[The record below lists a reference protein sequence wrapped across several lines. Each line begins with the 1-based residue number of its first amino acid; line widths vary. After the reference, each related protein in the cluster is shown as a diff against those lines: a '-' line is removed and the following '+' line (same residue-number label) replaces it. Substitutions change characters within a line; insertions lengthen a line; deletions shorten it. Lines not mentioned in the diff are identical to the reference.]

1 MAGADQRQIHH
12 HDAGDQQADGTDTGD
27 RQGEGRENGGE
38 GGQHGVTA
46 HHGHIEH
53 PVARLH
59 QLLQSLD
66 QRGHCLPRQRL
77 DQQTKQPLGIE
88 QPHGAAHR
96 DQRRLGHVH
105 PQIAALA
112 GEDPHHPKAAIVKT
126 QPLADRLGL
135 TEQLPGRH
143 GPEQDDRPVLCGLPR
158 QPAAGEQLKSVG
170 IAQPVAAAK
179 QHGLAQPRPLLG
191 LGKAHHQRHQPE
203 LGLMLAKVV
212 HVVEGDLP
220 QAVAGDRRQPAG
232 GLLAAREHHQ
242 QILAKRAE
250 LIGHIAPRPLPQR
263 GEQQHRSDAQTHRQD
278 QHQRP

>member
-1 MAGADQRQIHH
+1 M
-12 HDAGDQQADGTDTGD
+12 T
-27 RQGEGRENGGE
+27 
-38 GGQHGVTA
+38 
-46 HHGHIEH
+46 
-53 PVARLH
+53 RLH
-59 QLLQSLD
+59 QLLQSLY
-66 QRGHCLPRQRL
+66 QRGHSLASQRL

-112 GEDPHHPKAAIVKT
+112 GEDPHHPKAAIVKA
-126 QPLADRLGL
+126 QPLAEGIGL

-143 GPEQDDRPVLCGLPR
+143 FPEQGHRPVLPCVPR

-170 IAQPVAAAK
+170 MPQPVAAAK
-179 QHGLAQPRPLLG
+179 QHGLAHPGPLLG

-203 LGLMLAKVV
+203 LGLMLAQVV
-212 HVVEGDLP
+212 HVIQGDLP
-220 QAVAGDRRQPAG
+220 QAVAGHRRQPAR

-242 QILAKRAE
+242 QILAKGAE
-250 LIGHIAPRPLPQR
+250 LLGHIAPRPLPQR
-263 GEQQHRSDAQTHRQD
+263 GEQQHGRDAQTHSHD